1 MTITFEF
8 LNEKH
13 LQQITEWHKEPETL
27 YRVSIED
34 TDTWF
39 KSVSSNLDYFVWVAI
54 EDNELVGEV
63 IVELIDYKKAVIAF
77 IVNPKLR
84 KQGYGKKLIRCLL
97 DYRYLKEINEFEA
110 WVDDDNVG
118 SIKCVEAVGFLKAT
132 FQIDDDQIK
141 YVYKRRKQD

>member
-8 LNEKH
+8 LNKTY

-39 KSVSSNLDYFVWVAI
+39 KSVSSNLDYFVWVAR

-63 IVELIDYKKAVIAF
+63 IVEIIEYKKAVIAF
-77 IVNPKLR
+77 IVNPVLR
-84 KQGYGKKLIRCLL
+84 KQGYGKKLIRSLV
-97 DYRYLKEINEFEA
+97 DYRFLKDINEFEA
-110 WVDDDNVG
+110 WIDEDNLG
-118 SIKCVEAVGFLKAT
+118 SIKCVEAVGFIRAKS
-132 FQIDDDQIK
+132 QIDDDQIK
-141 YVYKRRKQD
+141 YIYKR